1 MRTLIRKLRYLI
13 NGNQNSPAQA
23 EEIVA
28 VTDSQ
33 FEAYSRVIGSLI
45 SYFNEL
51 TIEGKKQF
59 VHRVHHFKSAKKFH
73 FIGMEKNDVSTTLIS
88 ASAVQ
93 VTFGL
98 KNYLLSHFEN

>member
-1 MRTLIRKLRYLI
+1 MRTFIRKLRYLI
-13 NGNQNSPAQA
+13 SGNQNSPAQT
-23 EEIVA
+23 EEVIA

-51 TIEGKKQF
+51 TTDGKKQF
-59 VHRVHHFKSAKKFH
+59 VQRVHHFRSAKKFH
-73 FIGMEKNDVSTTLIS
+73 FIGMEKNEDSTTLIS

-98 KNYLLSHFEN
+98 KNYLL